1 MILDISPEMS
11 FNHSNV
17 GGTKT
22 NTATIEKYSYKKL
35 KGNIGFEAVY
45 ENGVTFSINY
55 EKIMHKD
62 RVRSYS
68 HQDIFL
74 FKFGRINNND
84 SEFVINFDPNQNN
97 KTEMNYTKKFNNFDL
112 KVSSNY
118 SLISKIPDYGA
129 NLKIV
134 GTF

>member
-1 MILDISPEMS
+1 
-11 FNHSNV
+11 
-17 GGTKT
+17 
-22 NTATIEKYSYKKL
+22 
-35 KGNIGFEAVY
+35 
-45 ENGVTFSINY
+45 
-55 EKIMHKD
+55 MHKD
-62 RVRSYS
+62 RARSYS

-84 SEFVINFDPNQNN
+84 SEFVMNFDPNQNN

-129 NLKIV
+129 NLEIV

>member
-1 MILDISPEMS
+1 
-11 FNHSNV
+11 
-17 GGTKT
+17 
-22 NTATIEKYSYKKL
+22 
-35 KGNIGFEAVY
+35 
-45 ENGVTFSINY
+45 
-55 EKIMHKD
+55 MHKD

-97 KTEMNYTKKFNNFDL
+97 KKEMNYTKKFNNFDL

-129 NLKIV
+129 NLEIV